1 MSDQSGF
8 YRSICHIFCGEEC
21 GNGYLVAPDLV
32 LTADHVVRPF
42 FEDGIKVDVR
52 FECEDSITCEVLSSP
67 NDPNMPLAILRLAS
81 ARDCGAFYV
90 GNGNLSENTLTSI
103 CGFSS
108 PDSII
113 ADKINLEYVRSIDP
127 PINDCNTSF
136 KPLEERR
143 KSFKGFSGSPVI
155 ADGLVIGIALKEYAS
170 NGVANRIWCL
180 CGLEYRDKLRVAGV
194 DFHVYKAPPTSSVTQ
209 VQDTILTDQSINS
222 DMTSEIDALVDEL
235 FRPIKEA
242 HMNGETEKGKRELRS
257 FLERLPSLHCSNVKK
272 ADYYYQGAVQLLLD
286 RKTED
291 AEHAIHAAKAAN
303 PVLDDSVYRA
313 YTLLQHNSPEQA
325 KECLMPINS
334 NMKLDAYFSCLIA
347 EKADLSEFK
356 AVLQT
361 TNMLPDW
368 QSLRLLAVAALQSG
382 LFEEGHRYV
391 QQAKATGHVD
401 PYLPIVDG
409 LIFYWEALYHTYPN
423 VDRAGFAI
431 VDNSHFIPNREQ
443 TKNLEQAYQIL
454 DGLYERNVSLSDNRI
469 CSLLA
474 WALLAVSSVLPGKD
488 WLYWLKE
495 FRTLRPLDPVDIL
508 FCVNNKVDIPDDVC
522 DGFLA
527 MPIPEQ
533 DGGCHAY
540 ARYRLL
546 ISLEQFDKARE
557 TFSVHLTEIA
567 LYYECPTDVCQL
579 HMLID
584 TRDYQS
590 AFTLLKKVRLSYEE
604 KQRYEIAIQFRAK
617 PKAFNRLVTKAVD
630 FALATK
636 KSMDFSNAVTIC
648 RFYKKWSKIVS
659 VAKEWWDATGDLMA
673 LESQVEALLMICKY
687 DKCLRIIRKAE
698 GAGDVT
704 VELKQHKINALLG
717 LAKTAEAREVAQKL
731 GDAGANPKLAVLE
744 ARTFISEGQPQLAID
759 VLRSYADRGL
769 YDIEVYGLLTELL
782 KGSHPDQAFQY
793 AELIYRH
800 APEDERVL
808 RLAGNVALMTGHDG
822 AESVAKYILQLQKND
837 GKDGLAWTITI
848 DEALKMMQEA
858 NKQQAFLE
866 NAYKNREITIHLFAT
881 PGQNVLGGIMYSILN
896 SNMPY
901 LGHFGVS
908 KDIDVDFACPLVLD
922 YTACLILHRLGL
934 LEAVCSWFSNVW
946 IDHHLFEI
954 WLNDIDRLKSVQI
967 SAAQKAIQL
976 SDTIKTLQ
984 FLSYSSEEYIINT
997 GFDQVLLRCAEDI
1010 DAILVAEHS
1019 HSNLLN
1025 KPAPDGWD
1033 KSRIHPHALYA
1044 ALDRMKLP
1052 HPKYDYTASLEGF
1065 IAKVTPQCRLVL
1077 DRSVIDELLSADA
1090 LENTF
1095 NFFHVVLPNELVSII
1110 HDGADKYRSRDE
1122 AAKWLEKAYNATG
1135 KLLSQGRIVRKPSKV
1150 PKELNANVYCQLFI
1164 DEFNFISNTQSTLVI
1179 DDCFGNSYRQ
1189 VNIQKGS
1196 SPIISSYDLITAA
1209 YQNGKLD
1216 NNKYYHLT
1224 DQLLSV
1230 GYGFFIPHS
1239 DYVVSRLQ
1247 LSAVND
1253 QGVLEE
1259 NVMLRNL
1266 RRMLA
1271 YAFNE
1276 DVGPR
1281 SRPVGAYTRPE
1292 LAGFLYELAELFGDC
1307 LIKIWK
1313 SDCPLEWCMAA
1324 SDWLLAFTGDFLCDI
1339 ERFNTNAEDSLAMMQ
1354 ARLLF
1359 TVVTC
1364 GNLDRILEF
1373 SNWLNPYLIAS
1384 WWANPSFAQ
1393 KAAKMISEFIRTTF
1407 SIDLYTSKEKKVS
1420 AERIAVAYIYNLP
1433 YLIRPAVLKGLTDQ
1447 SYYDRFVETVEE
1459 DERAISELG
1468 DIQTCLEEISVL
1480 DKDGILRG
1488 DVEAMDAATRFVLS
1502 DIQSNS
1508 EVFIQEFP
1516 VKSIYGVLA
1525 QTNYLLAQFFADL
1538 AWYLPPSQRAHLH
1551 ELKRTL
1557 SSLPD

>member
-21 GNGYLVAPDLV
+21 GNGYLIAPDLV

-52 FECEDSITCEVLSSP
+52 FEDEDSVTCEVLSSP
-67 NDPNMPLAILRLAS
+67 DDPNMPLTILRLAS

-90 GNGNLSENTLTSI
+90 GNSNLSENTLAFI

-113 ADKINLEYVRSIDP
+113 ADKINLEYVRPIDP
-127 PINDCNTSF
+127 PMNDCNASF

-143 KSFKGFSGSPVI
+143 ESFKGFSGSPVFV
-155 ADGLVIGIALKEYAS
+155 DGLVIGIALKEYTS

-180 CGLEYRDKLRVAGV
+180 CGLEYRDKLRAAGV
-194 DFHVYKAPPTSSVTQ
+194 DIHVQKVSPAPLVPQ
-209 VQDTILTDQSINS
+209 VRETTLINQAPS
-222 DMTSEIDALVDEL
+222 FDMTSEINTLVDEL

-242 HMNGETEKGKRELRS
+242 HMNGETEKSKQELQI
-257 FLERLPSLHCSNVKK
+257 FLARLSSLHCSNAKK
-272 ADYYYQGAVQLLLD
+272 ADCYYQGAVQLLLD

-303 PVLDDSVYRA
+303 PELDDSVYRA
-313 YTLLQHNSPEQA
+313 YTLLQHDLPEQA
-325 KECLMPINS
+325 KECLIPIDS
-334 NMKLDAYFSCLIA
+334 NMKLDAYFSCLIS

-356 AVLQT
+356 AVLQST
-361 TNMLPDW
+361 GMLPNW

-382 LFEEGHRYV
+382 LFDEGHRYV
-391 QQAKATGHVD
+391 QKAKATGHVD
-401 PYLPIVDG
+401 PYLPMVDA
-409 LIFYWEALYHTYPN
+409 LIFYWKALYHTYPN
-423 VDRAGFAI
+423 VERTGFSI
-431 VDNSHFIPNREQ
+431 VDNFRFIPNKKQ
-443 TKNLEQAYQIL
+443 TENLKQAYQIL
-454 DGLYERNVSLSDNRI
+454 NGIYEQKVPLGDSETFSQLV
-469 CSLLA
+469 

-488 WLYWLKE
+488 YLHWLKK
-495 FRTLRPLDPVDIL
+495 FRALRPLDPVDIL
-508 FCVNNKVDIPDDVC
+508 FCVNNKVDIPDDVR

-527 MPIPEQ
+527 MPVPKQ

-546 ISLEQFDKARE
+546 VALEQFDKACE

-567 LYYECPTDVCQL
+567 LYYGCPTDVCQL
-579 HMLID
+579 QMLID
-584 TRDYQS
+584 TGDYQS
-590 AFTLLKKVRLSYEE
+590 AFTLLKKIRLSYEE
-604 KQRYEIAIQFRAK
+604 KQRYEIAIQFRTK
-617 PKAFNRLVTKAVD
+617 PKAFNQLVKTTVN

-636 KSMDFSNAVTIC
+636 NSMDFSNAVTIC

-659 VAKEWWDATGDLMA
+659 IAKEWWDATGDLVA
-673 LESQVEALLMICKY
+673 LEAQVEALLMIYKY

-698 GAGDVT
+698 DAGDVT

-717 LAKTAEAREVAQKL
+717 LARTTEAREVAQKL

-782 KGSHPDQAFQY
+782 KGSQPDQAFRY

-800 APEDERVL
+800 APEDEQVL
-808 RLAGNVALMTGHDG
+808 QLAGNVALMTGHDES
-822 AESVAKYILQLQKND
+822 ESVTKYILQLQKNG
-837 GKDGLAWTITI
+837 GKDGLAWTVTI

-858 NKQQAFLE
+858 NKQQVFLE
-866 NAYKNREITIHLFAT
+866 NAYKNREIPIHLFTT
-881 PGQNVLGGIMYSILN
+881 PGQNVLGGIMYSILG

-908 KDIDVDFACPLVLD
+908 KDIEVDFARPLVLD
-922 YTACLILHRLGL
+922 YTACLILYRLGL
-934 LEAVCSWFSNVW
+934 LEIVCSWFSNVW

-954 WLNDIDRLKSVQI
+954 WLNDIERLKSVQI

-997 GFDQVLLRCAEDI
+997 GFDQVLLRCAEDT

-1019 HSNLLN
+1019 NSDLLN
-1025 KPAPDGWD
+1025 KPAPEGWD

-1052 HPKYDYTASLEGF
+1052 HPKYDYTASLEEI

-1077 DRSVIDELLSADA
+1077 DRSVIEELLSADA

-1095 NFFHVVLPNELVSII
+1095 NLFHVVLPNELVSII
-1110 HDGADKYRSRDE
+1110 HYGADKYRSRDK
-1122 AAKWLEKAYNATG
+1122 AAKWLEEAYNAAS
-1135 KLLSQGRIVRKPSKV
+1135 KLFSQGKIVRKPSKI
-1150 PKELNANVYCQLFI
+1150 PKESNANVYCQLFI
-1164 DEFNFISNTQSTLVI
+1164 DEFNLISSIPSTLVI

-1189 VNIQKGS
+1189 INIQKGS
-1196 SPIISSYDLITAA
+1196 SPIISSYDLIAAA

-1216 NNKYYHLT
+1216 NSKYYHLT

-1247 LSAVND
+1247 LSTVNV

-1292 LAGFLYELAELFGDC
+1292 LAGFLYELAEMFGDC

-1339 ERFNTNAEDSLAMMQ
+1339 QRFNTNAEDSLAMMQ

-1364 GNLDRILEF
+1364 GDLDRILEF

-1407 SIDLYTSKEKKVS
+1407 SIDLYTSKEKKAS

-1447 SYYDRFVETVEE
+1447 SYYGRFVETVEE
-1459 DERAISELG
+1459 DERAIFELG
-1468 DIQTCLEEISVL
+1468 DIQTCPEGISVL

-1516 VKSIYGVLA
+1516 LESMYGVL
-1525 QTNYLLAQFFADL
+1525 
-1538 AWYLPPSQRAHLH
+1538 
-1551 ELKRTL
+1551 L
-1557 SSLPD
+1557 SRKKLGKMDQEC